1 MMKKYSFLLKG
12 LALIFAYILTARLGL
27 SLSAVSGF
35 ATLIWLPTGLSFA
48 ALFFWGKSFWPCIA
62 LGALIVNFWTGA
74 PLWVA
79 VVIAIGNTLEALLGV
94 WFFHRFA
101 GVETRLERIRH
112 VTVLVVFVA
121 LISTMV
127 SASIGTVTLDF
138 AGLVKPGQFS
148 ETWLAWWVGDV
159 LSNLVV
165 APLLLVWSRAPK
177 FEKNL
182 SRRIEGIVLT
192 LAVVFLCT
200 FVFTSRES
208 DPVAPFIR
216 THWIFILLIWTTLRF
231 GQHANVLLT
240 MILSSIAIWGTV
252 LGVGPY
258 QELSLNNNLILVQV
272 FTAAVALSGLFFGAL
287 GREKDEALRMRSD
300 FISIA
305 SHELRTPITSLNLSV
320 IVLKS
325 QMKSDDVILNQA
337 LETLERQSSK
347 LSTLTESLLDVTR
360 IESGN
365 LVLEKTN
372 LDLSVFITDI
382 SGHFREL
389 LQQTRCDLT
398 LNIEPGIQG
407 KFSPY
412 SIEQVLTN
420 LMMNA
425 MKYGSGKPIS
435 IALKKNGTVVSLSV
449 SDHGSGIP
457 AESFEKIFG
466 RFERL
471 HENTNRQGIGLGLYI
486 SKLIVEAHHG
496 RISVKSELGKGS
508 TFIVELPL
516 S

>member
-1 MMKKYSFLLKG
+1 MKKYSFLLKG
-12 LALIFAYILTARLGL
+12 VALIFAYILTARLGL

-48 ALFFWGKSFWPCIA
+48 ALFFWGQSFWPCIA
-62 LGALIVNFWTGA
+62 LGALIANYWTGA

-79 VVIAIGNTLEALLGV
+79 FMIAIGNTLEAILGV

-101 GVETRLERIRH
+101 GMETRLERIRH

-121 LISTMV
+121 LLSTMV
-127 SASIGTVTLDF
+127 SASIGTTTLDF
-138 AGLVKPGQFS
+138 AGLVKPGQFA
-148 ETWLAWWVGDV
+148 ETWWSWWIGDV
-159 LSNLVV
+159 LSNLVI
-165 APLLLVWSRAPK
+165 APLLLVWSRAPR
-177 FEKNL
+177 FDKNL
-182 SRRIEGIVLT
+182 GRRIEGIVLT
-192 LAVVFLCT
+192 LAVVILCT

-208 DPVAPFIR
+208 DPVAPYIR

-258 QELSLNNNLILVQV
+258 QEQSLNDNLVLVQI

-305 SHELRTPITSLNLSV
+305 SHELRTPITSLNLSML
-320 IVLKS
+320 VLKS
-325 QMKSDDVILNQA
+325 QMKSNDAILNQA
-337 LETLERQSSK
+337 METLERQSSK

-365 LVLEKTN
+365 LVLGKTD
-372 LDLSVFITDI
+372 LDLSVFLTEI

-389 LQQTRCDLT
+389 LQQTQCELSLD
-398 LNIEPGIQG
+398 IAPGIRG
-407 KFSPY
+407 NFSPY

-425 MKYGSGKPIS
+425 MKYGGGRPVAIS
-435 IALKKNGTVVSLSV
+435 LKKNGALVTLSV
-449 SDHGSGIP
+449 RDHGPGIP
-457 AESFEKIFG
+457 AESYEKIFG
-466 RFERL
+466 KFERL
-471 HENTNRQGIGLGLYI
+471 QENTNRQGIGLGLYI

-496 RISVKSELGKGS
+496 KISVNSEMGKGS

-516 S
+516 T